1 MDEALDFW
9 GKAKPRSNT
18 RYHPAA
24 YHMLDVAAC
33 AHVLLGEMPLL
44 HRRLAN
50 LLDMED
56 PRSLLTGLIALH
68 DAGKFS
74 KQFQCRVPRLW
85 PDALG
90 PIADVTDGPRHDAA
104 GLWL

>member
-44 HRRLAN
+44 KY
-50 LLDMED
+50 LDLTRTRVSD
-56 PRSLLTGLIALH
+56 RSIDYL
-68 DAGKFS
+68 
-74 KQFQCRVPRLW
+74 
-85 PDALG
+85 
-90 PIADVTDGPRHDAA
+90 A
-104 GLWL
+104 GLPSLEDVILRRCKITAEGAQRLRELRPDIEVHWQPLTR